1 MEEITREGLRNYLID
16 MKESIMKTK
25 YHLDRTEELVDD
37 RSNADMV
44 FRLQDIVVKLN
55 ELIDDLW
62 REK

>member
-1 MEEITREGLRNYLID
+1 MEEITREGLRNYFID
-16 MKESIMKTK
+16 IKESIMKTK

-44 FRLQDIVVKLN
+44 FKLQNIVVELN

-62 REK
+62 MEK